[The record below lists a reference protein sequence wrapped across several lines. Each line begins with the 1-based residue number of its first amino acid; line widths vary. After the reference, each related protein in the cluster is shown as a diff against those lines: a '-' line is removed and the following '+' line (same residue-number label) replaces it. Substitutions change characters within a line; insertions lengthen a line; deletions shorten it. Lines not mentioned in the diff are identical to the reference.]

1 MLSMRTIVAGLA
13 IFVAAGLAAHAQ
25 TRTIEGSAG
34 SRIAVEAIAEFDE
47 PWAMAFLPD
56 GRTLVTEKRGKLLV
70 LSTDG
75 AKAEI
80 AGVPKVSYGG
90 QGGFGDVVLHP
101 RFAENGLVY
110 LSFAEPGAGG
120 LSGAAVVRA
129 KLDAEASRLVDVE
142 IIWRQ
147 QPKASGKGHFGH
159 RIAFGPDGILYITSG
174 DRQLMKPAQDTDS
187 NLGKI
192 IRLNDDGSVPDDN
205 PFQDAG
211 KIARTFWTVGQ
222 RNPLGIAFD
231 AQGRLW
237 SHEMGPAGGDEL
249 NLILPGKNYGWPLV
263 SDGSH
268 YNGTAIPD
276 HSERPEFEAPKV
288 SWSPVI
294 APAGLVIYS
303 GDLFADWRGD
313 ALIGGLRA
321 EGLVRVKLADSGP
334 MSETERFDF
343 GARIREVEQAP
354 DGSIWLLE
362 DRAGGRLLKV
372 VPAS

>member
-1 MLSMRTIVAGLA
+1 MPIRT
-13 IFVAAGLAAHAQ
+13 FAAGLAMLIAAGAAVHAQ
-25 TRTIEGSAG
+25 TRAIEGNAG
-34 SRIAVEAIAEFDE
+34 SRLSVEAIAEFDE

-56 GRTLVTEKRGKLLV
+56 GRLLVTERRGNLLIV
-70 LSTDG
+70 TQDG
-75 AKAEI
+75 AKTEV
-80 AGVPKVSYGG
+80 AGAPKVSYGG

-101 RFAENGLVY
+101 RFAENGFVY
-110 LSFAEPGAGG
+110 LSYAEPGAGG
-120 LSGAAVVRA
+120 QSGAAVARA
-129 KLDAEASRLVDVE
+129 KLDPDKPRLSGLE

-147 QPKASGKGHFGH
+147 QPKANGKGHFGH
-159 RIAFGPDGILYITSG
+159 RMAFGPDGLLYITSG
-174 DRQLMKPAQDTDS
+174 DRQLMKPAQQMNN

-192 IRLNDDGSVPDDN
+192 IRLNDDGSVPEGN
-205 PFQDAG
+205 PFQDDGRLA
-211 KIARTFWTVGQ
+211 KTFWTVGQ

-249 NLILPGKNYGWPLV
+249 NLIQPGRNYGWPVV

-268 YNGTAIPD
+268 YNGTPIPD

-321 EGLVRVKLADSGP
+321 QGLVRVKLVDSGP

>member
-1 MLSMRTIVAGLA
+1 MPIRT
-13 IFVAAGLAAHAQ
+13 FAAGLAMLIAAGAAVHAQ
-25 TRTIEGSAG
+25 TRAIEGNAG
-34 SRIAVEAIAEFDE
+34 SRLSVEAIAEFDE

-56 GRTLVTEKRGKLLV
+56 GRLLVTERRGNLLIV
-70 LSTDG
+70 TQDG
-75 AKAEI
+75 AKTEV
-80 AGVPKVSYGG
+80 AGAPKVSYGG

-101 RFAENGLVY
+101 RFAENGFVY
-110 LSFAEPGAGG
+110 LSYAEPGAGG
-120 LSGAAVVRA
+120 QSGAAVARA
-129 KLDAEASRLVDVE
+129 KLDPDKPRLSGLE

-147 QPKASGKGHFGH
+147 QPKANGKGHFGH
-159 RIAFGPDGILYITSG
+159 RMAFGPDGLLYITSG
-174 DRQLMKPAQDTDS
+174 DRQLMKPAQQMNN

-192 IRLNDDGSVPDDN
+192 IRLNDDGSVPEGN
-205 PFQDAG
+205 PFQDDGRLA
-211 KIARTFWTVGQ
+211 KTFWTVGQ
-222 RNPLGIAFD
+222 RNPLGMSFD

-249 NLILPGKNYGWPLV
+249 NLIQPGRNYGWPVV

-268 YNGTAIPD
+268 YNGTPIPD

-321 EGLVRVKLADSGP
+321 EGLVRVKLVDSGP

>member
-1 MLSMRTIVAGLA
+1 MRTIVPGLA
-13 IFVAAGLAAHAQ
+13 ILVAAGLAAHAQ

-56 GRTLVTEKRGKLLV
+56 GRILVTEKRGKLLI
-70 LSTDG
+70 LFPDG
-75 AKAEI
+75 SKGEI

-129 KLDAEASRLVDVE
+129 KLDAKAARLVDVE
-142 IIWRQ
+142 VIWRQ

-159 RIAFGPDGILYITSG
+159 RIAFGPDGMLYITSG
-174 DRQLMKPAQDTDS
+174 DRQLMKPAQETDN

-211 KIARTFWTVGQ
+211 GLAKTFWTVGQ

-249 NLILPGKNYGWPLV
+249 NLIQPGRNYGWPLV

-268 YNGTAIPD
+268 YNGTPIPD

-294 APAGLVIYS
+294 APAGLVIYG

-321 EGLVRVKLADSGP
+321 EGLVRVKLNDSGP
-334 MSETERFDF
+334 LSETERFDL

-362 DRAGGRLLKV
+362 DRAGGRMLKA

>member
-1 MLSMRTIVAGLA
+1 MPIRT
-13 IFVAAGLAAHAQ
+13 FAAGLAMLIAAGAAVHAQ
-25 TRTIEGSAG
+25 TRAIEGNAG
-34 SRIAVEAIAEFDE
+34 SRLSVEAIAEFDE

-56 GRTLVTEKRGKLLV
+56 GRLLVTERRGNLLIV
-70 LSTDG
+70 TQDG
-75 AKAEI
+75 AKTEV
-80 AGVPKVSYGG
+80 AGAPKVSYGG

-101 RFAENGLVY
+101 RFAENGFVY
-110 LSFAEPGAGG
+110 LSYAEPGAGG
-120 LSGAAVVRA
+120 QSGAAVARA
-129 KLDAEASRLVDVE
+129 KLDPDKPRLSGLE

-147 QPKASGKGHFGH
+147 QPKANGKGHFGH
-159 RIAFGPDGILYITSG
+159 RMAFGPDGLLYITSG
-174 DRQLMKPAQDTDS
+174 DRQLMKPAQQMNN

-192 IRLNDDGSVPDDN
+192 IRLNDDGSVPEGN
-205 PFQDAG
+205 PFQDDGRLA
-211 KIARTFWTVGQ
+211 KTFWTVGQ
-222 RNPLGIAFD
+222 RNPLGMSFD

-249 NLILPGKNYGWPLV
+249 NLIQPGRNYGWPVV

-268 YNGTAIPD
+268 YNGTPIPD

-321 EGLVRVKLADSGP
+321 QGLVRVKLVDSGP